1 MASED
6 DIDRWSEELA
16 GRRAPGAPDTDG
28 TGALRRSIRA
38 EDAVLQSAG
47 AQDRVGLER
56 LLRRL
61 ENEGLLGAASAPRPS
76 RSRSF
81 GPWLAAAAT
90 VAALAIGIR
99 LLPTPGVTPQPTPPT
114 PVEKPRGFAGVIKQS
129 VPDPAAAA
137 TAATG
142 ELVALGLQPRDAAA
156 DGRRIVEVDVDAA
169 HLDAFRGWAEPRGG
183 RVNDTGRYRLIFEP
197 GP

>member
-16 GRRAPGAPDTDG
+16 GRRAPGAPDPDG

-129 VPDPAAAA
+129 VPDPVAAA
-137 TAATG
+137 TVATG
-142 ELVALGLQPRDAAA
+142 ELVALGLQPRDVAA
-156 DGRRIVEVDVDAA
+156 DGRRIVEVDVDAP

-183 RVNDTGRYRLIFEP
+183 RVDESGRYRLIFEP

>member
-1 MASED
+1 MATDD

-16 GRRAPGAPDTDG
+16 GRRAPGASDTDG

-61 ENEGLLGAASAPRPS
+61 ETEGLLGATAPPTR

-99 LLPTPGVTPQPTPPT
+99 LLPPPGVTPQPTPPA
-114 PVEKPRGFAGVIKQS
+114 PVEKPRGYAGVIKQS

-137 TAATG
+137 VAAAG
-142 ELVALGLQPRDAAA
+142 ELVALGLQPRDVPA